1 MDTLS
6 SLAAWLK
13 QETSVRRPRLDP
25 AGVVKRT
32 ASVLILLLP
41 GPEGPEVLFEVR
53 SKRLDW
59 QPGDICF
66 PGGRREK
73 TDRNFA
79 AAAIRETSE
88 ELGIHY
94 EDIRL
99 CGTLDF
105 FAAHNGFMVY
115 PFVGIWQPGGRGCN
129 PLRTSPV
136 VKKPQKREHTESSFI
151 LPTPAVT
158 ASRGNRRES
167 LTHMDTIAS
176 RKNRQELQPAVD
188 SSLSPTGTYPD
199 YKNWRFNKAEVEEL
213 FTVPLREL
221 LQIKPRV
228 GTNKVLLTR
237 GEDFPFALVP
247 HLDPT
252 EAFHKDYAV
261 YFYVYKERVIWGM
274 TAAILHSFLE
284 RFGKGLSDFA

>member
-1 MDTLS
+1 MDTLH
-6 SLAAWLK
+6 SLATWLK

-32 ASVLILLLP
+32 ASVLLLLLP

-53 SKRLDW
+53 SNRLDW

-66 PGGRREK
+66 PGGSREK

-88 ELGIHY
+88 EFGIRY
-94 EDIRL
+94 EDICL

-136 VKKPQKREHTESSFI
+136 GKRTAQEQGHTESPVVLSSMG
-151 LPTPAVT
+151 T
-158 ASRGNRRES
+158 A
-167 LTHMDTIAS
+167 AS
-176 RKNRQELQPAVD
+176 WENHQEPGVAAD
-188 SSLSPTGTYPD
+188 PSMSPTNIYPD
-199 YKNWRFNKAEVEEL
+199 YKNWRFNKAEVDEL

-247 HLDPT
+247 HIDPT
-252 EAFHKDYAV
+252 KAFHKDYAV
-261 YFYVYKERVIWGM
+261 YFYVYKKRVIWGM

-284 RFGKGLSDFA
+284 RFGKGLGDFA

>member
-1 MDTLS
+1 
-6 SLAAWLK
+6 
-13 QETSVRRPRLDP
+13 
-25 AGVVKRT
+25 
-32 ASVLILLLP
+32 
-41 GPEGPEVLFEVR
+41 
-53 SKRLDW
+53 
-59 QPGDICF
+59 
-66 PGGRREK
+66 
-73 TDRNFA
+73 
-79 AAAIRETSE
+79 
-88 ELGIHY
+88 
-94 EDIRL
+94 
-99 CGTLDF
+99 
-105 FAAHNGFMVY
+105 MVY

-151 LPTPAVT
+151 LPHPAV
-158 ASRGNRRES
+158 A
-167 LTHMDTIAS
+167 AS
-176 RKNRQELQPAVD
+176 RKNRQELQPTVD
-188 SSLSPTGTYPD
+188 SSLSPTGAYPD
-199 YKNWRFNKAEVEEL
+199 YKNWRFNKVEVEEL

-261 YFYVYKERVIWGM
+261 YFYVYKKRVIWGM